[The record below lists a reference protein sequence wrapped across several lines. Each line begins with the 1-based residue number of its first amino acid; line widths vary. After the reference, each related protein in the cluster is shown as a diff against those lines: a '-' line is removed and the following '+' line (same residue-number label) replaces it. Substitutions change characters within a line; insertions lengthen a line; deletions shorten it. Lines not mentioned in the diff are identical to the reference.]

1 MNGDQAEKGG
11 DDMRKLIFALATVG
25 AFAVP
30 MLQSSAADAGY
41 ACRIGGRWYSGRCPE
56 RVAALGIDGR
66 AHWYRNR
73 YYCLRTMHWGHC

>member
-1 MNGDQAEKGG
+1 
-11 DDMRKLIFALATVG
+11 MRKSIFALAAIA

-30 MLQSSAADAGY
+30 TLQSSSADATTY

-66 AHWYRNR
+66 AHWYRHR
-73 YYCLRTMHWGHC
+73 YYCMRTMRWGHC

>member
-1 MNGDQAEKGG
+1 MK
-11 DDMRKLIFALATVG
+11 KLTIALTLASVV
-25 AFAVP
+25 ALPIVF
-30 MLQSSAADAGY
+30 QSTSADAGY

-73 YYCLRTMHWGHC
+73 YYCMRTMRWGHC